1 MAAVKSCHST
11 GPANSL
17 ALDFTIALAGNPNAG
32 KSTIFNALTG
42 SHQHV
47 GNWPGKTVEKKEGK
61 LTAGG
66 KDIAI
71 VDLPG
76 TYSLT
81 AFSMEELIARDFLID
96 SHPDAVIAVVDATNL
111 ERNLYLVIQL
121 IETGLPV
128 IIALN
133 MSDIASQRGIQ
144 IDPDQLSKKLFNMPV
159 IPTVG
164 YRQHGLDKLR
174 RAIEPVIS
182 TRTTS
187 KIITHFDPVI
197 ETEIQSL
204 QAFIDNDVELAGYSS
219 RWLAIKLLENDE
231 TIFERVRHNTPMVE
245 AARYAIHTITETTG
259 DEPDTWIADGRYGF
273 IESIAKD
280 VIRRPVDS
288 QISVSDRLDRILT
301 HRIWGVPIFL
311 FFMWLVF
318 QFTANVSAPYLDWID
333 GVVSGPFTNWSFS
346 LMTLLGLSGSWIEAL
361 LVDGIIAG
369 VGGVLVFVPVLFSL
383 YFAIAIMEDSGYMAR
398 AAFVMDRFMS
408 ALGLHGKSFLPLLVG
423 FGCTVPAI
431 YATRTLDNHTDR
443 KITAFLAT
451 FMSCGARLPVYMIF
465 GAAFFGSASGN
476 LVFAM
481 YLTGIGVAILTSL
494 VMTRLIYRDK
504 PVPPF
509 VMELPPYRVPN
520 ARTVAITVRER
531 SMAFIRK
538 AGTIIL
544 IASIIIWL
552 LMAIPLTGG
561 GFNDVE
567 PEQSA
572 FGTLSKVSAPV
583 FAPAGFGDWES
594 TGALVTGFVAKE
606 VIISTLTQTY
616 VGAEQSTEPT
626 GTNVVDNTVE
636 IGRSLGEAT
645 VLTLQAVVNI
655 VPRTVNL
662 IPGVSIPEAA
672 LVSVDASGSD
682 DARLE
687 TALSRNFTPLSAL
700 AFNVF
705 ILLYVPCMSATAA
718 MRHEFGAGWMW
729 KQVAYTFA
737 VAWLS
742 AVLVFQIGGLL

>member
-1 MAAVKSCHST
+1 
-11 GPANSL
+11 
-17 ALDFTIALAGNPNAG
+17 
-32 KSTIFNALTG
+32 
-42 SHQHV
+42 
-47 GNWPGKTVEKKEGK
+47 
-61 LTAGG
+61 
-66 KDIAI
+66 
-71 VDLPG
+71 
-76 TYSLT
+76 
-81 AFSMEELIARDFLID
+81 
-96 SHPDAVIAVVDATNL
+96 
-111 ERNLYLVIQL
+111 
-121 IETGLPV
+121 
-128 IIALN
+128 
-133 MSDIASQRGIQ
+133 
-144 IDPDQLSKKLFNMPV
+144 
-159 IPTVG
+159 VG

-174 RAIEPVIS
+174 HAIEPVIS
-182 TRTTS
+182 S
-187 KIITHFDPVI
+187 QLHPSGIVIQFDPVI
-197 ETEIQSL
+197 ETEIQRL
-204 QAFIDNDVELAGYSS
+204 QTYIDNNPELAGYSS

-231 TIFERVRHNTPMVE
+231 TVFERIRHNSDLVK
-245 AARYAIHTITETTG
+245 AAHYAIDLITETTG

-273 IESIAKD
+273 IEGIAKD

-288 QISVSDRLDRILT
+288 HITISDRLDHVLT

-333 GVVSGPFTNWSFS
+333 GVVSGPFTNWAFS
-346 LMTLLGLSGSWIEAL
+346 AMALVGLSGSWIEAL

-408 ALGLHGKSFLPLLVG
+408 VLGLHGKSFLPLLVG

-451 FMSCGARLPVYMIF
+451 FMSCGARLPVYVIF

-494 VMTRLIYRDK
+494 VMTKFIYRDK

-544 IASIIIWL
+544 MASIIIWL

-561 GFNDVE
+561 RFNDVA

-572 FGTLSKVSAPV
+572 FGTISKTTAPV

-616 VGAEQSTEPT
+616 VGVEQANKPAEHN
-626 GTNVVDNTVE
+626 TNIVDDTVE
-636 IGRSLGEAT
+636 IGRSFGEAT
-645 VLTLQAVVNI
+645 ALTLQEVVNI
-655 VPRTVNL
+655 VPRTINL
-662 IPGVSIPEAA
+662 IPGMSISEAT
-672 LVSVDASGSD
+672 LITVDADGGD

-687 TALSRNFTPLSAL
+687 TALSKNFTPLSAL